1 MQLWLFVI
9 GAVACVALS
18 GATPAGGNEKPVV
31 GKEPSHHHI
40 RKRQLEAV
48 NSLSGLRK
56 CMKARYGMQ
65 FANILCSYHYISFS
79 LY

>member
-31 GKEPSHHHI
+31 GKEPLHHLV
-40 RKRQLEAV
+40 RKRQF
-48 NSLSGLRK
+48 SGLSDLCK
-56 CMKARYGMQ
+56 YMKYV
-65 FANILCSYHYISFS
+65 Y
-79 LY
+79 